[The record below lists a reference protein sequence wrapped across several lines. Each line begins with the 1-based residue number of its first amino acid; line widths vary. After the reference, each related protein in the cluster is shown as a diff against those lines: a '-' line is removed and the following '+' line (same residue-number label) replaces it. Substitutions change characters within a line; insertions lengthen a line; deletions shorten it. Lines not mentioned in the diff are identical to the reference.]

1 MTELTEQQRAI
12 VDKASRDDINGWHY
26 LHVEGEPYEIGF
38 QHGYLLTDEF
48 RDAIRVYTHMTLET
62 LGMDYSFFVEQ
73 AVKLH
78 QAHIEQEYLDEMQGM
93 ADGFTAGGFPTTLGD
108 IIGWN
113 AWMELT
119 GYWWP
124 QVAAQYSNNRRRAPR
139 APIAQASWPPA
150 PPRQM
155 DGPSSPTKASTISG
169 AASTSTCARK

>member
-1 MTELTEQQRAI
+1 MTELTDQQRAI

-48 RDAIRVYTHMTLET
+48 RDAIRVYTYMTLET

-108 IIGWN
+108 IIG
-113 AWMELT
+113 
-119 GYWWP
+119 
-124 QVAAQYSNNRRRAPR
+124 
-139 APIAQASWPPA
+139 
-150 PPRQM
+150 
-155 DGPSSPTKASTISG
+155 
-169 AASTSTCARK
+169 